1 MRLGLL
7 FTFFVATQVLLAQ
20 TFTEVPPASDFEGV
34 SAGAIAFADVDGD
47 GDSDVLITGLD
58 GSLEPIAKLYTN
70 DGTGSYTEVVGTPF
84 DVVYNSSVAFA
95 DVEGDGDSD
104 VLITGENDSARIAK
118 LYTNDGTGSFTE
130 VMGTPFDG
138 VTVGSVAFSD
148 VDGDG
153 DNDVLITGT
162 SNPGR
167 IAKLY
172 TNNGTGSFSEV
183 MGTPF
188 AGVSR
193 SSIAFADVD
202 GDGDSD
208 VLITGDGG
216 AVGEIAKLYTND
228 GMGSFTEVID
238 TFFVGV
244 SNSSIA
250 FSDVD
255 GDGDSDV
262 LITGQQDFFEGFAK
276 LYTNDG
282 TGSFAEVMGAPFDGV
297 YNSSIAFSD
306 VDSDGDS
313 DVLIV
318 GENDSERIAK
328 LYTNDG
334 AGSFAEVM
342 GTNFDGVD
350 RGASIAFSDVDGDG
364 DSDLLITGR
373 NNSFERIAKLY
384 TNDGMGNYP
393 VVLPPPFEDVGASS
407 IAFSDV
413 DGDGDSDVLITGVT
427 NSGRISK
434 LYTNDGASIF
444 TEVMGTP
451 FEAVASGCIAFSDVD
466 GDGDSDVLITG
477 RTNSGR
483 ISKLYTN
490 DGMGS
495 FTEVT
500 GTPFPGVS
508 VSYVA
513 FSDVD
518 GDGDNDVLITGA
530 SNPGPEI
537 VKLYTNDGMGNFTEV
552 TDTPFNNIKVR
563 RFAFSD
569 VDGDGD
575 SDLLMIGRNNSGPP
589 FALFAKLYSN
599 DGTGSFTE
607 VMGTPFEGTESSA
620 IAFSDVDGD
629 GDSDVL
635 ITGAISPGVNIAKLY
650 TNDGTGN
657 YTEATGTPFAG
668 VYYSSIA
675 FSDVDGDGDS
685 DVLITGA
692 ISPDTYIAKLYTNDG
707 TGSYTEVM
715 GTPFDGVA
723 GGSNAIAFSDI
734 DGDGDSDVLITGG
747 ISLAKSIAKL
757 YTNDGA
763 LTSSVEAQNTL
774 DLDFVVY
781 PNPTAATQLNI
792 RYQANENSLTTVQ
805 VFDGN
810 GRRLIRQQR
819 RAAIGQQIFSID
831 ITSLVQGIY
840 FVELEDG
847 KKRGVA
853 RIIVQ

>member
-575 SDLLMIGRNNSGPP
+575 SD
-589 FALFAKLYSN
+589 
-599 DGTGSFTE
+599 
-607 VMGTPFEGTESSA
+607 
-620 IAFSDVDGD
+620 
-629 GDSDVL
+629 VL